1 MVLRALCESN
11 KAMNEM
17 EGTGTFTPDA
27 ERYIDTTIFYAY
39 NLYTNNAYDAH
50 KLLFTLR
57 VFYAH
62 DLYIYTN
69 CLSTCPYY

>member
-27 ERYIDTTIFYAY
+27 ERYIDTIIFYAY
-39 NLYTNNAYDAH
+39 N
-50 KLLFTLR
+50 
-57 VFYAH
+57 
-62 DLYIYTN
+62 
-69 CLSTCPYY
+69 